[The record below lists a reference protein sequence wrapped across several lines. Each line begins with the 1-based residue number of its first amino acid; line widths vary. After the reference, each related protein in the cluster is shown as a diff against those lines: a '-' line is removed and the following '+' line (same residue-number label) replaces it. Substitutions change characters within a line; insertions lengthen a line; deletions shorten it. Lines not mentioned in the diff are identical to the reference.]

1 MADAATDLNRSER
14 RARTRVATRASILEA
29 ARRLAV
35 SASECIYVGDS
46 PHDMAAGIAA
56 GALTAA
62 AMWGPFPVRVL
73 EPDPNFALAHLGD
86 LAGLLGG
93 DVERFAV

>member
-1 MADAATDLNRSER
+1 LATQ
-14 RARTRVATRASILEA
+14 
-29 ARRLAV
+29 
-35 SASECIYVGDS
+35 CIYIGDS